1 MRKISIILYTYNAI
15 YSIEKIL
22 VRLRNQSL
30 RDFSCYVV
38 DGGSTDRTCAV
49 AEGYSVLDNRFAL
62 IRTNDLEKYEVYNN
76 ILDNLA
82 CEFCIFLDQYD
93 IPTDDF
99 LQNIYDLAKKNNAD
113 IAQYYEENKENINN
127 QIYIKNPLNAFIQ
140 VLKYGAES
148 PYLIKSS
155 VIGTN
160 RFKGNTKYDKRLFIL
175 ECISNSRL
183 IVENG
188 CHLLY
193 EIKERSND
201 KHVISKGVL
210 AQNSLDAIIRIMTY
224 VQRFNN
230 GLHIYALQ
238 HTIIETL
245 NIAEKLDNLRSKSQ
259 RKALE
264 YSKQICRTYSKWFIF
279 SKDINFKL
287 RYKALIMCISYRLYN
302 ILNLS
307 GKNSKKNI
315 DRHKIYI
322 SAKDKRLDR
331 QSSKAYLKQNKIKE
345 SDK

>member
-49 AEGYSVLDNRFAL
+49 AEGYSILDNRFAL
-62 IRTNDLEKYEVYNN
+62 IRTNDLEKYQVYNN
-76 ILDNLA
+76 ILDNLS
-82 CEFCIFLDQYD
+82 CEYCIFLDQYN
-93 IPTDDF
+93 IPMDDF

-113 IAQYYEENKENINN
+113 IAQYYAKNKENINN

-160 RFKGNTKYDKRLFIL
+160 RFKGDTIYDNRLFIL
-175 ECISNSRL
+175 ECISNSRI
-183 IVENG
+183 IVENDF
-188 CHLLY
+188 HLLY
-193 EIKERSND
+193 GIIGRSND
-201 KHVISKGVL
+201 EHIIGKGVF

-279 SKDINFKL
+279 SKDISFKL
-287 RYKALIMCISYRLYN
+287 RLKAFIICISARLYN
-302 ILNLS
+302 ILSLS

-331 QSSKAYLKQNKIKE
+331 KSSKAYLKQSKTKE
-345 SDK
+345 SEK

>member
-62 IRTNDLEKYEVYNN
+62 IRTNDMEKYEVYNN
-76 ILDNLA
+76 ILDNLS

-93 IPTDDF
+93 IPMDDF
-99 LQNIYDLAKKNNAD
+99 LQNIYDLAKTNNAD
-113 IAQYYEENKENINN
+113 IAQYYEENINN

-183 IVENG
+183 IVNND

-264 YSKQICRTYSKWFIF
+264 YSKQICRAYSKWFVF

-331 QSSKAYLKQNKIKE
+331 KSSKAYLKQNKTKE
-345 SDK
+345 SNK

>member
-15 YSIEKIL
+15 FSIETIL

-38 DGGSTDRTCAV
+38 DGGSADRTCAV
-49 AEGYSVLDNRFAL
+49 VKGYSVLDNRFVL
-62 IRTNDLEKYEVYNN
+62 IRTNDLEKYQVYNN
-76 ILDNLA
+76 ILDNLS
-82 CEFCIFLDQYD
+82 CEYCIFLDQYN
-93 IPTDDF
+93 IPMDNF
-99 LQNIYDLAKKNNAD
+99 LQNIYDLAKTNNAD
-113 IAQYYEENKENINN
+113 IAHNYEENMSNINN

-140 VLKYGAES
+140 ILKYGAES

-160 RFKGNTKYDKRLFIL
+160 RFKGNTIYDKRLFIL

-183 IVENG
+183 IVEND

-193 EIKERSND
+193 KIEEKSND
-201 KHVISKGVL
+201 IHIIGKGVF

-224 VQRFNN
+224 VQRFNS

-245 NIAEKLDNLRSKSQ
+245 NIADELNNLRSKSQ

-264 YSKQICRTYSKWFIF
+264 YSKQICRAYSKWFIF
-279 SKDINFKL
+279 SKDISFKL
-287 RYKALIMCISYRLYN
+287 RYKTLIMCISSMLYN
-302 ILNLS
+302 VLNLS
-307 GKNSKKNI
+307 GKNSKKTI

-331 QSSKAYLKQNKIKE
+331 RSSKEYLKQKKTKE

>member
-62 IRTNDLEKYEVYNN
+62 IRTNDLEKYEVYND
-76 ILDNLA
+76 ILDNLS
-82 CEFCIFLDQYD
+82 CEFCIFLGQYN
-93 IPTDDF
+93 IPMDDF
-99 LQNIYDLAKKNNAD
+99 LQNIYELAKTNNAD
-113 IAQYYEENKENINN
+113 IAQYYEENINN

-160 RFKGNTKYDKRLFIL
+160 RFKGNTIYDNRLFIL

-331 QSSKAYLKQNKIKE
+331 KSSKAYLKQNKTKE